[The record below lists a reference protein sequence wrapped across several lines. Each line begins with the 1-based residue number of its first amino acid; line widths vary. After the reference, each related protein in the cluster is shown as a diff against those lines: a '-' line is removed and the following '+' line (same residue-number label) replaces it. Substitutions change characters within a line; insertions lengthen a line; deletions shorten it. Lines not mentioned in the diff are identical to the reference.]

1 MLLATGCFT
10 LVYVLGTAA
19 AVRLL
24 PRGSWAWRGAVVALA
39 SVVALLAVTGLQVLW
54 ALGIAAASLATS
66 GGAGVG
72 APWHP
77 RTMARRIGTPGGT
90 PERPATFFSGPEEFR
105 RWLEEHHATATEL
118 WMGLNKKHVT
128 PRGLTWA
135 EAVEEALCFGWI
147 DSQMQPVDADANRQR
162 WTPRRRGSTWSR
174 VNVDIVERL
183 IADGRMTPAGIAA
196 FERRREDRTA
206 IYSYEQAQRGLLP
219 EYDQRLRRAR
229 RPRPS
234 GTPRPRPTARPAQR
248 GCCPPSRRPPGR
260 SGWPSSSTTA
270 PTDAWSSR

>member
-1 MLLATGCFT
+1 
-10 LVYVLGTAA
+10 
-19 AVRLL
+19 
-24 PRGSWAWRGAVVALA
+24 
-39 SVVALLAVTGLQVLW
+39 
-54 ALGIAAASLATS
+54 
-66 GGAGVG
+66 
-72 APWHP
+72 
-77 RTMARRIGTPGGT
+77 MARRIGTPGGT

-183 IADGRMTPAGIAA
+183 IADGRMTPAGMAA

-206 IYSYEQAQRGLLP
+206 IYSYEQAQRGLPP
-219 EYDQRLRRAR
+219 EYDQRLRESAAASAFWDAAT
-229 RPRPS
+229 PS
-234 GTPRPRPTARPAQR
+234 YRKTCTAWVLSAKQEATRQKRLAQLIDDSAHGRLVKPLSYGDAPKWVAAAAHAADAARPTVA
-248 GCCPPSRRPPGR
+248 GS
-260 SGWPSSSTTA
+260 
-270 PTDAWSSR
+270 